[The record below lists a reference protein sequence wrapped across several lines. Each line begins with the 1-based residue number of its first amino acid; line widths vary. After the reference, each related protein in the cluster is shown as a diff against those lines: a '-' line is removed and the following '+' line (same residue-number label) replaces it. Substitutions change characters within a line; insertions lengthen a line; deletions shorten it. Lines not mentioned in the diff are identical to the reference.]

1 VKKAISQFF
10 ISLNFPFVNN
20 LKEPRIAAK
29 IPIIIQARNRIDGV
43 KYLSIDKCQK
53 LKPKNN
59 PIATR
64 TLALVRM
71 DFFV

>member
-1 VKKAISQFF
+1 MKKAISQFF

-29 IPIIIQARNRIDGV
+29 IPIIIQARNKIDGV
-43 KYLSIDKCQK
+43 KYLSIAKCQK

-71 DFFV
+71 DFFA

>member
-1 VKKAISQFF
+1 MKTAISQFL
-10 ISLNFPFVNN
+10 ISCKFPFIIN

-59 PIATR
+59 PIATK
-64 TLALVRM
+64 TLALVRI
-71 DFFV
+71 DFFE